1 MLIKKVLLY
10 LVFTVSTI
18 NCSFADENFPDLSED
33 AQISLITGSP
43 GDQIYA
49 IFGHSA
55 IRVYDPKTKIDW
67 VYNYGTFDF
76 NAPGF
81 YENFLKGKLN
91 YFLSVYDFQH
101 MLNTYQFYNQSLYEQ
116 VLNLNLA
123 EKNEV
128 FKFLN
133 NNYLP
138 ENRYYLY
145 DFFFDNCS
153 SRIRDVFEDILKDK
167 LTFTDQHISNHKTFR
182 QLLDEFIFSSP
193 WGDFGM
199 DLALGMPADATATS
213 SEYMYLPFKLFD
225 AFEYATI
232 RVNKSNIPFVKS
244 TNLLVESINTGQ
256 KDSFQISPKILFWT
270 LAILIIAFSLLYRR
284 KIRIWN
290 LIDAVIFSFIG
301 LTGIFLLFLWFGT
314 EHIATKDNYDLLWA
328 SPFYLIIPFLIFQ
341 KNKIRWPAYFFLF
354 WSVFLIIVLAAWNYL
369 PQQLNTGSIPIII
382 ILLTRSFYRYKISLR
397 NHVGREK

>member
-1 MLIKKVLLY
+1 
-10 LVFTVSTI
+10 
-18 NCSFADENFPDLSED
+18 
-33 AQISLITGSP
+33 
-43 GDQIYA
+43 
-49 IFGHSA
+49 
-55 IRVYDPKTKIDW
+55 
-67 VYNYGTFDF
+67 
-76 NAPGF
+76 
-81 YENFLKGKLN
+81 
-91 YFLSVYDFQH
+91 
-101 MLNTYQFYNQSLYEQ
+101 
-116 VLNLNLA
+116 
-123 EKNEV
+123 
-128 FKFLN
+128 
-133 NNYLP
+133 
-138 ENRYYLY
+138 
-145 DFFFDNCS
+145 
-153 SRIRDVFEDILKDK
+153 
-167 LTFTDQHISNHKTFR
+167 
-182 QLLDEFIFSSP
+182 LLDEFIFSSP

-270 LAILIIAFSLLYRR
+270 LAVLIIAFSLLYRR

-290 LIDAVIFSFIG
+290 LIDTVIFSFIG